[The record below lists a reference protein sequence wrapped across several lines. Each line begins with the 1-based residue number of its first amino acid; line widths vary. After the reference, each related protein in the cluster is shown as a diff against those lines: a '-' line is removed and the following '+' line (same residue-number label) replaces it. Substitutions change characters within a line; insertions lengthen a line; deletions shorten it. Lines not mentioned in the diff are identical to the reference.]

1 MASSRATGRP
11 SSSKSGGIKTF
22 FTSGIGPWT
31 SYNPILW
38 LNVISPNRE
47 PGIRA
52 VAW

>member
-11 SSSKSGGIKTF
+11 SSSMSGGIKAF
-22 FTSGIGPWT
+22 FTTGIGPWT
-31 SYNPILW
+31 SYSPILW
-38 LNVISPNRE
+38 LKVISPNRE